1 MCESGKSEDPMF
13 EAIFDALEKSELAK
27 GICLRLAMLLDKAE
41 AAVARDLARRIET
54 EEIFQPAYLARI
66 DVVLGA
72 MEEEIEAG
80 LVRKVEHRGSLEPE
94 PYWDYTEEASHLR
107 DDRRDLDAFRVALR
121 RVFNMRKAE
130 LLAAKLREEELD

>member
-1 MCESGKSEDPMF
+1 MCESQITEDPMMG
-13 EAIFDALEKSELAK
+13 AIFDALEKSELAK

-41 AAVARDLARRIET
+41 ATVARDLARRIET

-72 MEEEIEAG
+72 MEQDIEAG
-80 LVRKVEHRGSLEPE
+80 LVRKVEHRGTLEPE
-94 PYWDYTEEASHLR
+94 PYWDYTEEASQLR

-121 RVFNMRKAE
+121 RVFNMRRAE
-130 LLAAKLREEELD
+130 LLAEKLREKDPD